1 MSAASSPIAKALS
14 AWRDPAAWMKVA
26 DIVAVLLA
34 LSLPWSTSLVGIF
47 GVVLLITV
55 VPTLELK
62 GFLESLRRPISALP
76 IALFVLAL
84 GGTLWSD
91 AAWGARFYAV
101 GPAAKLLVLPVL
113 LYHFERSTRGSW
125 VFVAFLVS
133 CTLLMLM
140 SWMVFLRP
148 ELSLRTPELAVR
160 GIFVKNYI
168 AQSQEFTLC
177 AVALA
182 YPIIALLRAKRIVL
196 AVLLTAISFSFFVNM
211 AFVVVS
217 RTALV
222 TVPIMFAVFALLHLR

>member
-62 GFLESLRRPISALP
+62 GFLESLKRPISALP

-101 GPAAKLLVLPVL
+101 GPAAKPR
-113 LYHFERSTRGSW
+113 YRSTG
-125 VFVAFLVS
+125 AN
-133 CTLLMLM
+133 CKPN
-140 SWMVFLRP
+140 LRP
-148 ELSLRTPELAVR
+148 
-160 GIFVKNYI
+160 GK
-168 AQSQEFTLC
+168 
-177 AVALA
+177 
-182 YPIIALLRAKRIVL
+182 RA
-196 AVLLTAISFSFFVNM
+196 AIS
-211 AFVVVS
+211 
-217 RTALV
+217 RWLE
-222 TVPIMFAVFALLHLR
+222 